1 MKRQFTL
8 DFQNLAPYEPGSILL
23 SLLAYP
29 ESDVSEGTLGAVQR
43 VLCHLVLKAR
53 AAEDPNWAIHPQVI
67 KPLYAFVEAKEIDV
81 ALRQF
86 KRRLRDRMIAARM
99 GIAYLKEVDSIK
111 TGQTLVLPRSI
122 DRLSLN
128 QLSELVLDD
137 LESEDSG
144 NVETRVWRPSL
155 PVIHLASAIAILIDQ
170 VKQQTDRDISFLDF
184 LANPDLARSAVE
196 VANKYQAM
204 FLESERLSLE
214 QDQFIQLVPI

>member
-1 MKRQFTL
+1 MKRQFTF
-8 DFQNLAPYEPGSILL
+8 DIQNLAPYEPGSILL

-29 ESDVSEGTLGAVQR
+29 ETSVSVEALGAVQR
-43 VLCHLVLKAR
+43 VLCHLALKAR
-53 AAEDPNWAIHPQVI
+53 ASEDTSWAIQPQVI

-111 TGQTLVLPRSI
+111 TGQTLVLPRSVE
-122 DRLSLN
+122 RLTLN

-137 LESEDSG
+137 LESEEPG

-170 VKQQTDRDISFLDF
+170 VKQQTDRDISYFDF

-204 FLESERLSLE
+204 FLQSERLSLE